1 MIRVLIADD
10 SATARVL
17 LRGILESDPQ
27 VRVVGEATNGAE
39 AVELARGLRP
49 ELITMDVNMPVMD
62 GLEATKQIMM
72 SAPTP
77 IIIVS
82 AIERAALDLS
92 FDATQAGA
100 LIVVRKPAGPGDA
113 RYVMDR
119 DQLVGMVKAMAQ
131 VKVVRRWG
139 APAATA
145 RPPRVRRTPAEGQLV
160 VIGTS
165 TGGPAAL
172 RRLLAD
178 LPSDFPAPVLVVQ
191 HIARGFISGLAS
203 WLGGG
208 SRLPVRVAEDMQ
220 QLERATMLLAPDDRH
235 LGVTRAGRVELSDA
249 PAISG
254 FRPSVTHL
262 FRSAA
267 QAYGPGVVAILL
279 TGMGSDGVD
288 GLRDVRESGGRILA
302 QDAETSV
309 VYGMAQ
315 EAVRAG
321 LCSTLLPLERIAE
334 HLADIVV

>member
-10 SATARVL
+10 SSTARVL

-27 VRVVGEATNGAE
+27 IRVVGEATNGAE
-39 AVELARGLRP
+39 AVEMARRVRP
-49 ELITMDVNMPVMD
+49 GLITMDVNMPVMD

-100 LIVVRKPAGPGDA
+100 LIVVKKPVGPGDA
-113 RYVMDR
+113 RYLLDR
-119 DQLVGMVKAMAQ
+119 DQLLGMVKAMAQ

-139 APAATA
+139 APATSL
-145 RPPRVRRTPAEGQLV
+145 PQPRVRQTPADGQLV

-178 LPSDFPAPVLVVQ
+178 LPPDFPAPVLVVQ
-191 HIARGFISGLAS
+191 HIARGFVGGLAS
-203 WLGGG
+203 WLEGG
-208 SRLPVRVAEDMQ
+208 SRLPVRVAEERE
-220 QLERATMLLAPDDRH
+220 QLRRGTVLLAPDDRH

-249 PAISG
+249 PPISG

-267 QAYGPGVVAILL
+267 QAYGPGVIALLL

-288 GLRDVRESGGRILA
+288 GLRDVRELGGRILA

-321 LCSTLLPLERIAE
+321 LCSTLLPLERIGE
-334 HLADIVV
+334 HLADLVA